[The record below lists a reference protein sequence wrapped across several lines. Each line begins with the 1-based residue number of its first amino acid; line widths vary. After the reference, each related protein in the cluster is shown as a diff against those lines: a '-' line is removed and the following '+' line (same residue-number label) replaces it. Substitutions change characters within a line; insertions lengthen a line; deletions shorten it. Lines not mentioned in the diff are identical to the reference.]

1 MNVSMESSIE
11 EEDGVERVEKE
22 ALDTTI
28 YQPDYV
34 TEVNVRVVI
43 HSILTLH
50 SCSTKLTGLAVR
62 RRCIMGRNWEAG
74 DIIINLSIG

>member
-11 EEDGVERVEKE
+11 EEDGLEKVEKE

-34 TEVNVRVVI
+34 TEVNFMVVI
-43 HSILTLH
+43 KSILILH
-50 SCSTKLTGLAVR
+50 SCSTKLTGPAVR
-62 RRCIMGRNWEAG
+62 RRCIMGRNWETG
-74 DIIINLSIG
+74 DIIISSFG